1 MPWALSLILSIA
13 VPLVA
18 IALYVGRRI
27 LRALVAVT
35 GWEQKRTR
43 RRMLWFFL
51 FINLL
56 PVVYL
61 LAYLVLGRAG
71 TSLFNGDSFL
81 IDFLFSYPFWM
92 GLAIVAQMFL
102 VFLPLD
108 FLRLLFLPLLR
119 KHQERWHSVEPRL
132 VLAIAGGVLCYGLFT
147 IVTNTWTV
155 RTVERDVQLPEGY
168 ERLDGVRI
176 ALISDVQADGRT
188 GEWKLKRYVDKVNAL
203 KPDLI
208 LNAGDVVTGGRNYI
222 SLGVSMLGRL
232 QAPHG
237 VISVVGDHDF
247 FSDKGLVVEGLREN
261 GITVVEDS
269 TLILHINDTPLAI
282 TGVTYT
288 YRQKPKPEALR
299 ENGEAVGDAYKLFL
313 VHQPAERLVEFAADH
328 GYHLFLAGHT
338 HGGGIALGIPGVSL
352 VAPASFESRY
362 VSGFYEV
369 GGMLVGVTNGLGFTL
384 APIRYHAPAEIVVL
398 RLYRVRSP
406 KPTD

>member
-13 VPLVA
+13 VPLAA
-18 IALYVGRRI
+18 ISLYVGRRI
-27 LRALVAVT
+27 LRALVAVS
-35 GWEQKRTR
+35 GWEHKKTR

-61 LAYLVLGRAG
+61 LAYLTLGRAG

-81 IDFLFSYPFWM
+81 IDLVFSYPFWM

-108 FLRLLFLPLLR
+108 LLRLLFLPLLR
-119 KHQERWHSVEPRL
+119 KHQERWRSLEPRG
-132 VLAIAGGVLCYGLFT
+132 VLAVAGGVLGYGLFT
-147 IVTNTWTV
+147 IITNTWTV
-155 RTVERDVQLPEGY
+155 RTVEHDVQLPEGY
-168 ERLDGVRI
+168 EGLEGVRI
-176 ALISDVQADGRT
+176 ALISDLQADGRT
-188 GEWKLKRYVDKVNAL
+188 GEWKLRRYVDKVNAL

-208 LNAGDVVTGGRNYI
+208 LNAGDVVTSGRSYI
-222 SLGVSMLGRL
+222 PLGVSMLGRL

-237 VISVVGDHDF
+237 VISIVGDHDF
-247 FSDKGLVVEGLREN
+247 FSDKGMVVEGLREH

-269 TLILHINDTPLAI
+269 TLTLHINDTPLTI

-288 YRQKPKPEALR
+288 YRQRPKPEALQ
-299 ENGEAVGDAYKLFL
+299 EIVEAGGGGYKVFL
-313 VHQPAERLVEFAADH
+313 VHQPAEQLVELAAQH

-338 HGGGIALGIPGVSL
+338 HGGGITLGIPGIAL
-352 VAPASFESRY
+352 AAPASFESRF
-362 VSGFYEV
+362 VSGFYGV
-369 GGMLVGVTNGLGFTL
+369 GEMLVCVTNGLGFTL

-398 RLYRVRSP
+398 RLRQVRSSG
-406 KPTD
+406 PTG